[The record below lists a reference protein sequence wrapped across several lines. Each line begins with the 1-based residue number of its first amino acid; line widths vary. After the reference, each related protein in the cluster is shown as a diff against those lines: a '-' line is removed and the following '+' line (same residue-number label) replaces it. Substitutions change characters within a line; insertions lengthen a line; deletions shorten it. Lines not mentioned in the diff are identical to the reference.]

1 MTACRQRLGRVG
13 GQIFDVCVP
22 AWSRAFVRGAWV
34 CGFAGLHRSLASS
47 SCSLSSS
54 PSSPSSLAS
63 REGRRRGDQGDGSGE
78 PHRAARF
85 VAALFMASAAYQV
98 FPLVPSALVE
108 HTIKLMRTDQAF
120 LQDVGMSR
128 LQWLSRFEP
137 VRQRARELGAVEAIE
152 AMDGRV
158 AEGRV
163 AEGWEARRHALL
175 AALREGGGDVG
186 STNGGANGGTNGGTN
201 GSANGR
207 TNGSTNGARR

>member
-1 MTACRQRLGRVG
+1 
-13 GQIFDVCVP
+13 
-22 AWSRAFVRGAWV
+22 
-34 CGFAGLHRSLASS
+34 
-47 SCSLSSS
+47 
-54 PSSPSSLAS
+54 
-63 REGRRRGDQGDGSGE
+63 
-78 PHRAARF
+78 
-85 VAALFMASAAYQV
+85 MASAAYQV

-158 AEGRV
+158 AEG
-163 AEGWEARRHALL
+163 WEARRHALL

-186 STNGGANGGTNGGTN
+186 STNGGANGGTNG
-201 GSANGR
+201 S